1 MKVCIRKS
9 AKIHRKRH
17 GFRAKPYSHMP
28 RGTKRK
34 NVKLMI
40 KARRKRAKVRARAT

>member
-1 MKVCIRKS
+1 VKVCIRKS

-40 KARRKRAKVRARAT
+40 KARRKRAKVRNRAT

>member
-9 AKIHRKRH
+9 ALIHRKRH